1 MSVGAVL
8 QVREEARQFFPA
20 LHDFLLLTPSAKIEE
35 FMQPVFERLLKVDL
49 FISCEIINTYY

>member
-8 QVREEARQFFPA
+8 QVREEARQYFPA
-20 LHDFLLLTPSAKIEE
+20 LHDLLLFTPSAKIEE

-49 FISCEIINTYY
+49 FISCAK